1 MKLESSLIN
10 TFRRVKARAVSLNT
24 ANDFHRERKHTA
36 GMLRTFWSFD
46 TLVFQ
51 TISKKDSCDSPQ
63 PLVLQR
69 PPRSQRAVCG
79 MTGGT
84 LEGKWSSG

>member
-10 TFRRVKARAVSLNT
+10 TFHRVKARAVSFNK
-24 ANDFHRERKHTA
+24 ANDFHGERKHTA

-51 TISKKDSCDSPQ
+51 TISRKDSCDSPT
-63 PLVLQR
+63 PCFTKTTKK
-69 PPRSQRAVCG
+69 PERSIWDDWQDAGR
-79 MTGGT
+79 
-84 LEGKWSSG
+84 

>member
-10 TFRRVKARAVSLNT
+10 TFHRVKARAVPFNK
-24 ANDFHRERKHTA
+24 AKDFHGERKHTA

-51 TISKKDSCDSPQ
+51 TLAKRIH
-63 PLVLQR
+63 VI
-69 PPRSQRAVCG
+69 PPTPCFTKTAEKPERSIWDDWQDAGR
-79 MTGGT
+79 
-84 LEGKWSSG
+84 